1 MVDNIYV
8 GKLISL
14 DGPNGVGK
22 STLIEKL
29 KERLELKEYQV
40 YVTKEPTDTE
50 LGKFVRSYAEEHGG
64 ISLACMVAADRYEHL
79 INEIIPQLKEGK
91 IVIADRYI
99 LSSLILQRM
108 DKVRS
113 TFILNLNSE
122 ILKPD
127 LQIAVFAKEE
137 IIQKRL
143 AERETLTRFE
153 KDNQSSYELKYLE
166 DGVRLLKERGVEV
179 LRIVNNDSLIE
190 NVEKMVVEIIG
201 LYGEIYD

>member
-8 GKLISL
+8 GKLITI

-29 KERLELKEYQV
+29 KERLEIKEYQV

-64 ISLACMVAADRYEHL
+64 ISLACLVAADRYEHL
-79 INEIIPQLKEGK
+79 KGEIIPQLKEGR
-91 IVIADRYI
+91 IVITDRYI

-113 TFILNLNSE
+113 EFILDLNRE

-127 LQIAVFAKEE
+127 LQIAVFAEEE

-143 AERETLTRFE
+143 AEREKLTRFE
-153 KDNQSSYELKYLE
+153 RGNQSSYEIKYLE

-179 LRIVNNDSLIE
+179 LRIVNNNSLLK
-190 NVEKMVVEIIG
+190 NVEKITTKIIR
-201 LYGEIYD
+201 L